1 MEAAVDAVKVDG
13 MAYRDASRHY
23 NVPETLRW
31 RVIGTVEMGA
41 KSGPP
46 TIFTALE
53 EGLLSW
59 LIWLTRGLGCL
70 VKTQ

>member
-1 MEAAVDAVKVDG
+1 

-23 NVPETLRW
+23 NVPETLR
-31 RVIGTVEMGA
+31 RHVTVEMGA

-59 LIWLTRGLGCL
+59 LICIIYG
-70 VKTQ
+70 